1 MGQAGTLALA
11 PTPPPSLRHENFNAE
26 NLHLWKSGENSK
38 LSLLLV
44 VGSVHVGGWMGRGGT
59 LAPEL
64 TPPASLALESPLSPC
79 LNNPSIRKRSHAI

>member
-26 NLHLWKSGENSK
+26 NLRLWKSGENSK

-44 VGSVHVGGWMGRGGT
+44 VCSVHVGGWMGRGGT